1 MPTFQA
7 LLSVALAGLALSAT
21 PGPSMLYVL
30 SQTVGQSRAAGFA
43 SAIGLCLGGVILA
56 IATALGLAAVFA
68 QFPILVSALRYL
80 GSAYLIWLG
89 VGLIRGARQAAS
101 MDLTARAVAQ
111 KPITAILWQGVLVE
125 VLNPKTVMFFAL
137 FLPPFVAL
145 EHGSSSALDVTIQLL
160 ILGSL
165 VPLTALPSDILVA
178 FLGGA
183 MTKTLQN
190 NHNARAALAV
200 AAGLLL
206 ILIAFSLHWQ
216 TLLA

>member
-1 MPTFQA
+1 
-7 LLSVALAGLALSAT
+7 
-21 PGPSMLYVL
+21 
-30 SQTVGQSRAAGFA
+30 
-43 SAIGLCLGGVILA
+43 
-56 IATALGLAAVFA
+56 
-68 QFPILVSALRYL
+68 
-80 GSAYLIWLG
+80 
-89 VGLIRGARQAAS
+89 